1 MEICNTSEF
10 LKRIKKA
17 HLLLP
22 SDIIYSLAEVL
33 NNTSIGI
40 TQNENT
46 LTVNVLPENVNV
58 SSRQTTVREGVKWN
72 HKITFDV
79 VEQEE
84 QVLSILD
91 KLTNAKVVVAL
102 ESTDYRVF
110 IYGNTDQPLTYFY
123 KEINSKN
130 QEGNIGYQIILSGA
144 TTVRPLIRT
153 ISEFDGNPFLATVIA
168 GSL

>member
-1 MEICNTSEF
+1 MEICNQSEF
-10 LKRIKKA
+10 LKRIKKV

-22 SDIIYSLAEVL
+22 SDIIYSIAEVL

-40 TQNENT
+40 TTSENT
-46 LTVNVLPENVNV
+46 LTVKVLPENVSVN
-58 SSRQTTVREGVKWN
+58 SRQTTVKEGARWN

-79 VEQEE
+79 IPQEE
-84 QVLSILD
+84 SILSILD
-91 KLTNAKVVVAL
+91 KLSNKKVVVAL

-110 IYGNTDQPLTYFY
+110 IYGNTDQPLTYTY

-130 QEGNIGYQIILSGA
+130 QEGNIGYQISVSGA

-153 ISEFDGNPFLATVIA
+153 INEFDGNPFLASVIA
-168 GSL
+168 GYL